1 MLSAVRRRR
10 LVRQLQA
17 AREALAAWDDSLRL
31 AAGHFAPAGDST
43 PVDATV
49 LLRMIADARAA
60 LDSRLRELGAEFL
73 APAPSAALPR
83 STSRVKIRA
92 RTSPRSP
99 EPRRVCVNACRA
111 CGRALGTAFRAAQ
124 RVADPASAR
133 VLYPPLRALEK
144 QMWLLDP
151 RQPG

>member
-31 AAGHFAPAGDST
+31 AAGRFAPAGDST

-49 LLRMIADARAA
+49 LLQMLADARAA

-73 APAPSAALPR
+73 GPAPSAATPR
-83 STSRVKIRA
+83 GTSRVKIRA
-92 RTSPRSP
+92 RTSPRTP

-111 CGRALGTAFRAAQ
+111 CGRALGAAFRAAQ

>member
-10 LVRQLQA
+10 LIRQLQA
-17 AREALAAWDDSLRL
+17 AREALAVWDDSLRL
-31 AAGHFAPAGDST
+31 AAGRFAPAGDSS
-43 PVDATV
+43 PLDATA
-49 LLRMIADARAA
+49 LLQMLSDARTAV
-60 LDSRLRELGAEFL
+60 DSRLRELGEELL
-73 APAPSAALPR
+73 APAAIPR
-83 STSRVKIRA
+83 STPRVKLQPA
-92 RTSPRSP
+92 ASPRAA
-99 EPRRVCVNACRA
+99 ELQPRRVCVNACRA
-111 CGRALGTAFRAAQ
+111 CGQALGAAFRAAQ